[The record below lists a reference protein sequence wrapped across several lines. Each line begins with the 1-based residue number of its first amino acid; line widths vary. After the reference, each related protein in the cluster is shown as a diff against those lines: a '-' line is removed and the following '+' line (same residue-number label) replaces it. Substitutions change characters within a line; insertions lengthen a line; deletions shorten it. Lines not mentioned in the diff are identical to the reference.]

1 MKRFL
6 VSRKGPGRRIPI
18 SHPQIPGRSRSRI
31 GRREATV
38 LKAEQIGEEYFLLE
52 VSDPKGPLPDSGQF
66 YMLSTV
72 KDWGSSPDS
81 PGRPFL
87 PRPMSAW
94 SEEQGILKFLLL
106 STGGPGSTRLTELDA
121 NDHLYLTGPLGRGFT
136 QPRDEPGNATAI
148 LVAGGVGVPPIAAL
162 DRELVQAGVEHVVLL
177 GFRTESQARAMQS
190 VGAFPSDPM
199 LAVEEKCPGA
209 DIEGRVTGLL
219 ERNLA
224 DMASVSTVFACGPSP
239 MLEAVRRI
247 CSERDVFAQLAL
259 ETTMACGYGACFGC
273 TVETDKGYIRLCVD
287 GPVVDSNTLERV
299 Q

>member
-1 MKRFL
+1 M
-6 VSRKGPGRRIPI
+6 
-18 SHPQIPGRSRSRI
+18 
-31 GRREATV
+31 
-38 LKAEQIGEEYFLLE
+38 LKAEQIGEEYWLLE
-52 VSDPKGPLPDSGQF
+52 VSDPNGPFPDPGQF

-72 KDWGSSPDS
+72 KDWGSSPSS

-106 STGGPGSTRLTELDA
+106 STGGPGSTRLTGLAAD
-121 NDHLYLTGPLGRGFT
+121 DRLYLTGPLGRGFT
-136 QPRDEPGNATAI
+136 QPSDAAGNATAI

-162 DRELVQAGVEHVVLL
+162 NREFVQAGVEHVVLV
-177 GFRTESQARAMQS
+177 GFQTKDQARAVQS
-190 VGAFPSDPM
+190 VGAFRSDPI

-209 DIEGRVTGLL
+209 DIEGRVTDLL

-224 DMASVSTVFACGPSP
+224 DMASVSAVFACGPSP
-239 MLEAVRRI
+239 MLEAVRKI
-247 CSERDVFAQLAL
+247 CSGRDVFAQLAL

-273 TVETDKGYIRLCVD
+273 AVETDTGYIRLCVD
-287 GPVVDSNTLERV
+287 GPVVDSDTLTSV